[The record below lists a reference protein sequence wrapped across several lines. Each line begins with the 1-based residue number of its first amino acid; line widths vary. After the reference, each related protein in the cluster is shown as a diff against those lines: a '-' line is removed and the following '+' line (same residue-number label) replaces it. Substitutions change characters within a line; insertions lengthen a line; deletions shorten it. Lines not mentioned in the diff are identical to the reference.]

1 MTDRA
6 QRDRATA
13 GDLRAAIV
21 RLGPWY
27 LEVQVTP
34 ELSTRVS
41 LEAPPGT
48 YPDAIWAK
56 TRFHSPRSSFLETM
70 SRVYPKGLEGRTVLD
85 CACNSG
91 GYFFWCKELGAGECL
106 GFDAR
111 DHWIDQARFLME
123 HRDAPTDRMRFEVWN
138 LYEVPGQGLQPFDV
152 VLFNGIFYHL
162 PDPLGRAEDRR
173 RSRRR
178 ATPGRDRHPP
188 VACRMGCSPS
198 RDENP
203 ERLQS
208 GVHGMNWLPT
218 GPKALKRYLSWLG
231 FADVRLAW
239 WNKEVDPGWGRML
252 MLASRKPGLLDDFT
266 ELVPSPAHLTR
277 EG

>member
-13 GDLRAAIV
+13 EDLRAEIV
-21 RLGPWY
+21 RLGQWY
-27 LEVQVTP
+27 LDVQVTP

-41 LEAPPGT
+41 REAPPGT
-48 YPDAIWAK
+48 YPDAGWAK
-56 TRFHSPRSSFLETM
+56 TRFHSPRGSFLETM

-85 CACNSG
+85 CACNCG
-91 GYFFWCKELGAGECL
+91 GYLFWCKELGAGECL

-123 HRDAPTDRMRFEVWN
+123 HRDGPTDRMRFEVWN

-162 PDPLGRAEDRR
+162 PDPLAGLKIAADLASELLVVETGTASGLPD
-173 RSRRR
+173 
-178 ATPGRDRHPP
+178 GML
-188 VACRMGCSPS
+188 VVGG
-198 RDENP
+198 ENP

-208 GVHGMNWLPT
+208 GVHGVNWRPT

-231 FADVRLAW
+231 FADVRLVW
-239 WNKEVDPGWGRML
+239 WGKEVDPGWGRML
-252 MLASRKPGLLDDFT
+252 MLASRKPGLLDNFT
-266 ELVPSPAHLTR
+266 ELVPPPAHLTS